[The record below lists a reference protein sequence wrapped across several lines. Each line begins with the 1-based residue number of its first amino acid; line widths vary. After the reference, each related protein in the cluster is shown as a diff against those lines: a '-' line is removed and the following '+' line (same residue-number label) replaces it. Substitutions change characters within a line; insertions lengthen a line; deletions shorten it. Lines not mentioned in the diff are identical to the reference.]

1 MKTEVS
7 ALLDGELE
15 MHEAASALAGL
26 RRDGELRA
34 AWSAYQTI
42 GAALRGEKELSC
54 DITARVMAGLE
65 QEPTVLCP
73 PTRRAAAW
81 PRPAV
86 ALAASAAGV
95 AVVAWV
101 AFAPQFSAAPGHA
114 DIARAPSAAPA
125 AVVAMKPAAQREM
138 QEYLVAHQAQASSAQ
153 LPGVTQNIRTVSAS
167 GGVWRR

>member
-15 MHEAASALAGL
+15 ASEARDALAVL
-26 RRDGELRA
+26 RRDGELRT
-34 AWSAYQTI
+34 AWSTYQTI
-42 GAALRGEKELSC
+42 GAALRGEKDLSQ

-65 QEPTVLCP
+65 QEATVLCP
-73 PTRRAAAW
+73 QARREAAW
-81 PRPAV
+81 PRPAF

-101 AFAPQFSAAPGHA
+101 AFAPQFSAAPTHA
-114 DIARAPSAAPA
+114 AIARAPA

-138 QEYLVAHQAQASSAQ
+138 QGYLVAHQAHASSAQ
-153 LPGVTQNIRTVSAS
+153 LPGLTQNIRTVSAS
-167 GGVWRR
+167 GGASRQ